1 MTPLQKKYR
10 IKNAWKKAKLVYLFV
25 KMRKRA
31 IKRQEQKQQEAI
43 QDYTDLDLEEISGQ
57 TEEWKWYIIRVQNTF
72 P

>member
-1 MTPLQKKYR
+1 MSPMQKKYK

-43 QDYTDLDLEEISGQ
+43 
-57 TEEWKWYIIRVQNTF
+57 
-72 P
+72 